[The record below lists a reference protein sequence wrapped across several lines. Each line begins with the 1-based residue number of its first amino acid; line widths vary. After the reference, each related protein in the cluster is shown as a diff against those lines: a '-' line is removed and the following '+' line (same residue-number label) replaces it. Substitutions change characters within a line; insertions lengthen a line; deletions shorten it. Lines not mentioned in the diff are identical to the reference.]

1 MPLNSID
8 FAATIAHDMRAPI
21 ATIATSAEMLEQDL
35 GLAESNHLIS
45 VILRQTHRLQF
56 MIQDLAEYSNIK
68 SGQVSLHPEVIDLS
82 ELVREVCTEFQQF
95 ESTHSLSVQLP
106 ASPVLVRADENKVR
120 RILEN
125 LLSNAFKHTPRG
137 STVLTRLRTASG
149 REREAVIEVEDEGPG
164 IPVKERSRV
173 FEPFVRLECR
183 NGSGQGLGLH
193 IVKSLIEAHGGRVW
207 VEDSPAGGARFCV
220 ALPVTGR

>member
-1 MPLNSID
+1 MGRTPRVTRPEDSDLTLATAPARRRARPAALRPMPLNSID

-82 ELVREVCTEFQQF
+82 ELVREVCTEF
-95 ESTHSLSVQLP
+95 
-106 ASPVLVRADENKVR
+106 
-120 RILEN
+120 
-125 LLSNAFKHTPRG
+125 
-137 STVLTRLRTASG
+137 
-149 REREAVIEVEDEGPG
+149 
-164 IPVKERSRV
+164 
-173 FEPFVRLECR
+173 
-183 NGSGQGLGLH
+183 
-193 IVKSLIEAHGGRVW
+193 
-207 VEDSPAGGARFCV
+207 
-220 ALPVTGR
+220 